1 MFDDFDM
8 NVNVEETFDYT
19 IWQENDSLDNKDNG
33 FME

>member
-8 NVNVEETFDYT
+8 NVNVEEIFDYI
-19 IWQENDSLDNKDNG
+19 IWQENDSLGNKDND

>member
-8 NVNVEETFDYT
+8 NVNVEEMFDYT
-19 IWQENDSLDNKDNG
+19 IWQENDSLDNKDND